1 MSGIDSELIRG
12 HIDTII
18 LKTLDGSS
26 KYGYE
31 ICHDVETV
39 SNGEYELK
47 QPTLYSCLKRLED
60 KGLISSY
67 WEDSDIGGRRH
78 YYKLTQEG
86 KKVYNENTKNW
97 ILSRDIIDSLILDNT
112 TPSYSAEEL
121 VEIDADLIRG
131 NIDTIILKTLETGAK
146 YGYEICRDVE
156 EKSNKTY
163 ELKQPT
169 LYSCLKRLE
178 DKELISSYWEDS
190 DIGGRR
196 HYYKL
201 TQKGVEA
208 LQENKLAW
216 EESKELINRLIF
228 NSATYTQHVSP
239 TTSTTTQTMANE
251 NVNVI
256 DFATTEVNEQQ
267 PETVT
272 EETTQQVLEE
282 ETNNGSFE
290 NTETD
295 NEVVE
300 ETVEE
305 ESTYQTTSQME
316 DASTVDDAWFADET
330 TETTNIDAEEE
341 TVEADETSSTEP
353 SQINESQENEETSA
367 TEETEETTTPS
378 FFAQSEDD
386 TDCQVDIPQTSSII
400 RERTLENTS
409 NATEEET
416 NNMGIEEDEET
427 ENNETSFDDFLAQNE
442 SNYAAQVSQQKP
454 ATQQEETT
462 QDDLFDTLHF
472 SSITDEIEPLQQEQT
487 QSMASQSNEPTIIL
501 PDIIEETSDTD
512 FDIHQYISQNKSYLN
527 ATTEEQ
533 NITFAPKP
541 TVSATEPDE
550 NTTYTFYKQEEQQEN
565 AIKEPV
571 ASVDE
576 DDTEDYED
584 DHKYDDEI
592 FLDYKPNKEKET
604 QEQPNSTEE
613 SVTEE
618 KPLYTA
624 TYTEKEYRDA
634 LDKLSA
640 YTKNNELN
648 DSHEDLQTTEKTSLE
663 ALQKKLEQKGITLS
677 IYQRGVSVPEST
689 KNYVATNKIKM
700 VRSLI
705 TLCFMSFL
713 LALTYISLNNYGYV
727 NQDLYATNTY
737 FIVAFALICIPPIFA
752 SIRYAIH
759 PTKKHI
765 ARFAPRISLL
775 FALLF
780 TVQILVIIYSVNLQL
795 GFTSFTQTNYNH
807 LNWIVPCV
815 LTLYLFVDC
824 IVYIILYNSKK
835 FHK

>member
-416 NNMGIEEDEET
+416 NNMG
-427 ENNETSFDDFLAQNE
+427 
-442 SNYAAQVSQQKP
+442 
-454 ATQQEETT
+454 
-462 QDDLFDTLHF
+462 
-472 SSITDEIEPLQQEQT
+472 
-487 QSMASQSNEPTIIL
+487 M
-501 PDIIEETSDTD
+501 
-512 FDIHQYISQNKSYLN
+512 
-527 ATTEEQ
+527 
-533 NITFAPKP
+533 
-541 TVSATEPDE
+541 
-550 NTTYTFYKQEEQQEN
+550 
-565 AIKEPV
+565 
-571 ASVDE
+571 
-576 DDTEDYED
+576 
-584 DHKYDDEI
+584 
-592 FLDYKPNKEKET
+592 EK
-604 QEQPNSTEE
+604 
-613 SVTEE
+613 
-618 KPLYTA
+618 
-624 TYTEKEYRDA
+624 D
-634 LDKLSA
+634 
-640 YTKNNELN
+640 
-648 DSHEDLQTTEKTSLE
+648 
-663 ALQKKLEQKGITLS
+663 
-677 IYQRGVSVPEST
+677 
-689 KNYVATNKIKM
+689 
-700 VRSLI
+700 
-705 TLCFMSFL
+705 
-713 LALTYISLNNYGYV
+713 
-727 NQDLYATNTY
+727 
-737 FIVAFALICIPPIFA
+737 
-752 SIRYAIH
+752 
-759 PTKKHI
+759 
-765 ARFAPRISLL
+765 
-775 FALLF
+775 
-780 TVQILVIIYSVNLQL
+780 
-795 GFTSFTQTNYNH
+795 
-807 LNWIVPCV
+807 
-815 LTLYLFVDC
+815 
-824 IVYIILYNSKK
+824 
-835 FHK
+835 